1 MHAVDCLCRLRRH
14 RAGDADHAL
23 IRVLTWNLW
32 WHFGPWQERQ
42 SVIEKVLADEN
53 PDVVFLQEV
62 HTTEQQ
68 AQDFAATLNYQVV
81 VTQSEWHMGNAILSR
96 WPIIRHGQV
105 ALPNA
110 KGDPAHRRALFA
122 VLDSPWGPWPVICTH
137 LDHRFDESNVRMLQV
152 DAIADLA
159 LSLRGDPKIDL
170 PVLLGGD
177 FNAVPDSDEI
187 RRLTGRTS
195 VRHPNLVFAD
205 MWELCGEDS
214 GHTWSSANPYLADAN
229 WPNRRLDYLFV
240 SWPRPKPAGHP
251 SKVWLAGVNPI
262 DGVQGSDHY
271 AVVADVRVPEIV
283 SGTTPSS

>member
-32 WHFGPWQERQ
+32 WHFGPWKERQ
-42 SVIEKVLADEN
+42 SVIEEVLREEN

-68 AQDFAATLNYQVV
+68 AQGFAATLNYQVV

-96 WPIIRHGQV
+96 WPIIRHGQI

-137 LDHRFDESNVRMLQV
+137 LDHRFDESAVRMLQV

-159 LSLRGDPKIDL
+159 LSLRAYPTDAYL
-170 PVLLGGD
+170 PDFMERVQARGALGG
-177 FNAVPDSDEI
+177 I
-187 RRLTGRTS
+187 
-195 VRHPNLVFAD
+195 
-205 MWELCGEDS
+205 
-214 GHTWSSANPYLADAN
+214 
-229 WPNRRLDYLFV
+229 
-240 SWPRPKPAGHP
+240 
-251 SKVWLAGVNPI
+251 
-262 DGVQGSDHY
+262 
-271 AVVADVRVPEIV
+271 
-283 SGTTPSS
+283 PSSL